1 MTIQDEREWWNEV
14 WGAEEEVSSAPDAVL
29 VSEIGNLSPGRA
41 LEIACGAG
49 ANAIWLAQQ
58 GWSVT
63 AVDYSKT
70 AIERARALAVEKGV
84 NIDFLV
90 ADATTYQPQGTYDLV
105 ASFYIQLFP
114 EQRAKMLANAADALA
129 PEGILLFVSHDR
141 SGPPPDWEEEFMA
154 TLTTPG
160 EVVAELTGLEIQKAF
175 VFHHGLDGPHGAHS
189 GDTDEQDYG
198 HEHEAAGEH
207 EPHNWLTTVV
217 RATKVTPIG

>member
-1 MTIQDEREWWNEV
+1 MTTQDEREWWNEV
-14 WGAEEEVSSAPDAVL
+14 WGAEEEVPSVPDAVL
-29 VSEIGNLSPGRA
+29 MSEIGNLSPGRA
-41 LEIACGAG
+41 LEFACGAG

-70 AIERARALAVEKGV
+70 AIERARALAVERGV

-129 PEGILLFVSHDR
+129 PEGTLLC
-141 SGPPPDWEEEFMA
+141 
-154 TLTTPG
+154 
-160 EVVAELTGLEIQKAF
+160 
-175 VFHHGLDGPHGAHS
+175 
-189 GDTDEQDYG
+189 
-198 HEHEAAGEH
+198 
-207 EPHNWLTTVV
+207 
-217 RATKVTPIG
+217 